1 MARTD
6 PWAGVLERLAR
17 SSFRYRR
24 KLLAAE
30 LEILRDKGIDE
41 VVAQARRLVHERL
54 AAPGAEDGRQTP
66 YRGHPVFIAQHATA
80 SCCRGC
86 LATWHGIARSGPLTP
101 EQVDWVVGLLAAW
114 LRREGGLAESGVA
127 DGGGAEE
134 SAPERTA
141 STSRGKKRWRQIEM
155 FSDASPAAA

>member
-6 PWAGVLERLAR
+6 PYTAVLERLAR

-30 LEILRDKGIDE
+30 LEYLREKGFDE
-41 VVAQARRLVHERL
+41 VVAQARRFVEERL
-54 AAPGAEDGRQTP
+54 APPPGSEDGRQTP

-86 LATWHGIARSGPLTP
+86 LDTWHGISRSGAMTP
-101 EQVDWVVGLLAAW
+101 VQVDWVVGLLSAW
-114 LRREGGLAESGVA
+114 LLRES
-127 DGGGAEE
+127 GGAESIAADRPAAE
-134 SAPERTA
+134 QPVKAPKPR
-141 STSRGKKRWRQIEM
+141 KKWLQIEM
-155 FSDASPAAA
+155 FSDTSPAAA